1 MQKTIFPMSP
11 VCSERHAAATALKCK
26 EITVAQ
32 YHAVIRKIDG
42 ITDDLIKE
50 EYRLELRLR
59 KMRR

>member
-1 MQKTIFPMSP
+1 MSP